1 VRIVAVLPE
10 EEDEEIE
17 YGKLYTSSLE
27 EESKLLPLKKEDIW
41 PHWNDGVPTK
51 LRRKLG
57 SPSFVLGTVRH
68 EYREYYETLDFK
80 WNDMRKLSFLKE
92 NYHHLPGNYESQWS
106 GVYRIFAPDKVIHR
120 FCGKDPTGTLY
131 LGRAG
136 SVRGWS
142 ILRTRIM
149 SIAKREHHAT
159 QNWDFSELIRQKFPW
174 ESLAVEWACTGKRTD
189 YKGQVVLAAKLAETW
204 LLSCYSDSYGEY
216 PPLNQ
221 EG

>member
-1 VRIVAVLPE
+1 VCPE
-10 EEDEEIE
+10 EDDEEIE
-17 YGKLYTSSLE
+17 YGKLYTSILE
-27 EESKLLPLKKEDIW
+27 DENELLPLKKENIW
-41 PHWNDGVPTK
+41 PHWSEGVPTK

-57 SPSFVLGTVRH
+57 SPSFTLGAVRH
-68 EYREYYETLDFK
+68 DYREYYATLDFK

-92 NYHHLPGNYESQWS
+92 NNNHLPENYENQWS
-106 GVYRIFAPDKVIHR
+106 GVYRIFAPDTAIDR

-136 SVRGWS
+136 SERGWS
-142 ILRTRIM
+142 ILRTRIR

-159 QNWDFSELIRQKFPW
+159 KGWDCSDVIRQMFPW
-174 ESLAVEWACTGKRTD
+174 ESLAVEWAYTGKRTN
-189 YKGQVVLAAKLAETW
+189 YKGEIVLAAKLAEAW
-204 LLSCYSDSYGEY
+204 LLSCYNDSYGEY